1 MNIQFISSDF
11 NFHLLAIVLAA
22 LEMEVKY
29 EWKRLDTN
37 IRVFTSK

>member
-11 NFHLLAIVLAA
+11 HFHLLAINLAA

-29 EWKRLDTN
+29 EWKRMDTN
-37 IRVFTSK
+37 IRVFALK